1 MKTQWPAQPTPDT
14 TVWRPVRVMS
24 SEITAGDAFIQTTW
38 WLGTVQRTGEAL
50 EHFQKKEQEGSK
62 EERSERRRRRQPPS
76 RGGALR
82 QAVQNHPR
90 ESQFRCRWMT
100 GTIAGR
106 VGVQRCR
113 KIHSFSD
120 IEMTVL
126 FWQSSKISPCRIR
139 FSFMIEYLYNFN
151 LFYYRIVC
159 CSKTIGTFMFIH

>member
-1 MKTQWPAQPTPDT
+1 MSPSVRTFSGQERGEGQRHSRSAQPRALVHSYPWCHMKTQWPAQPTPDT

-24 SEITAGDAFIQTTW
+24 GEITAGDAFIQTTW

-50 EHFQKKEQEGSK
+50 EHFQKKEQEGRK

-106 VGVQRCR
+106 VGYRDAE
-113 KIHSFSD
+113 KF
-120 IEMTVL
+120 TPFL
-126 FWQSSKISPCRIR
+126 TLKWQFCFDRALK
-139 FSFMIEYLYNFN
+139 
-151 LFYYRIVC
+151 
-159 CSKTIGTFMFIH
+159 